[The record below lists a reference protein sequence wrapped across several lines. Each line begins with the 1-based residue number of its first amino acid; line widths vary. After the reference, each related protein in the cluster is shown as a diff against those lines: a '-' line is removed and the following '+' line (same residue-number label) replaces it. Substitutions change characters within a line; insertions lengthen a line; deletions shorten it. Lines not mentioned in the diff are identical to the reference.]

1 MTRTQPLPPPT
12 PGHSDS
18 ESEAEAEY
26 ESEDEAVSGNRWLVF
41 LGLALAAY
49 IYSLDGMTTYQYL
62 SFATSAVHH
71 HSSAG
76 TIGTVQAIIIA
87 VGKPFMA
94 KIADVCGRGEAFL
107 AVAALY
113 LIGYLTMASAYSIS
127 TIAVGNIFYAFG
139 YTGLQMLLQIVI
151 ADMTSLRWRGLVGG
165 LVSAPFLINI
175 FVSAEIASR
184 VLPDWRKGYVQ
195 FAVVVPAMLAPLIAA
210 LLAQGKSRT
219 HVGYG
224 IANLRAAAAD
234 MDFMGLV
241 LVAASLTLILV
252 PLGIVPAPD
261 NNWDHNT
268 LIAMGVLGVALFV
281 VFLAYE
287 WRVPTHPVFPMRWL
301 GRTPILSACL
311 IGFFDFT
318 SFYLQYTYLYSFILV
333 TEDWGLKTVAY
344 FVYTHAFSIT
354 VFGIVAGAIM
364 YATRRF
370 KWMLFAGLLVRLL
383 GVGIMLRARSAD
395 GTTFELV
402 LCQVLQGLGGGFA
415 GIAAQVGAQAAVAS
429 ADVATVT
436 AMTLLLSEVGNSVGS
451 AAATSIWNTYMPSD
465 LAEHVPTANQ
475 TLLDELFG
483 SITDIVQYPIDDPI
497 RLGAIGAYRS
507 VMHRLVSW
515 AIAVA
520 LIPPF
525 VCLFL
530 TKDVRLS
537 NTRAVPGL
545 DEEAVPVPPV
555 KRIRRQSSRMSRIVS
570 RRSLRIDGTATPDE
584 LEHLVPSTQT
594 PDYVRPPTRLR

>member
-1 MTRTQPLPPPT
+1 MGRAPLLDPPVDVSD
-12 PGHSDS
+12 SDS
-18 ESEAEAEY
+18 EDEY
-26 ESEDEAVSGNRWLVF
+26 ESDDEAPARRGWLVF
-41 LGLALAAY
+41 LGIALAAY

-62 SFATSAVHH
+62 SFATSAVRH

-107 AVAALY
+107 VVATLY
-113 LIGYLTMASAYSIS
+113 LIGYLTIAAAGSIS
-127 TIAVGNIFYAFG
+127 TIAVGNVFYAFG
-139 YTGLQMLLQIVI
+139 YTGLQILLQIVI

-184 VLPDWRKGYVQ
+184 VLPDWRRGYVQ
-195 FAVVVPAMLAPLIAA
+195 FALVVPLMLAPLIIA
-210 LLAQGKSRT
+210 LLSQKRERLRPQHNLGTA
-219 HVGYG
+219 
-224 IANLRAAAAD
+224 LRAAAAE
-234 MDFMGLV
+234 MDFVGLV
-241 LVAASLTLILV
+241 LVAASLALILV
-252 PLGIVPAPD
+252 PLGIVPAD
-261 NNWDHNT
+261 NNNWEHTT
-268 LIAMGVLGVALFV
+268 LIGMGLIGLLLFAA
-281 VFLAYE
+281 FLAYE
-287 WRVPTHPVFPMRWL
+287 WRVPAHPVFPMRWL
-301 GRTPILSACL
+301 RRTPILSACL

-318 SFYLQYTYLYSFILV
+318 SFYLQYTYLYSFVLV

-370 KWMLFAGLLVRLL
+370 KWMLFAGLIVRLL
-383 GVGIMLRARSAD
+383 GVGIMLRARSAE
-395 GTTFELV
+395 GSTFELV

-415 GIAAQVGAQAAVAS
+415 GIATQVGAQAAVGT
-429 ADVATVT
+429 ADIATVT

-451 AAATSIWNTYMPSD
+451 AAATGIWNTYMPRD
-465 LAEHVPTANQ
+465 LAEHVPTTNQ

-483 SITDIVQYPIDDPI
+483 SITDIVEYPIDDPI
-497 RLGAIGAYRS
+497 RLGAIEAYRS

-515 AIAVA
+515 AIAIAV
-520 LIPPF
+520 IPPI

-537 NTRAVPGL
+537 NARAVAGL
-545 DEEAVPVPPV
+545 DEEPTTPVR
-555 KRIRRQSSRMSRIVS
+555 RIRRQSSRMSRIAS
-570 RRSLRIDGTATPDE
+570 RRSLRTDGTATPDE
-584 LEHLVPSTQT
+584 LEHLVPRTRT
-594 PDYVRPPTRLR
+594 PEYV

>member
-1 MTRTQPLPPPT
+1 MGRTLPPSPPAEHT
-12 PGHSDS
+12 DS
-18 ESEAEAEY
+18 ENEY
-26 ESEDEAVSGNRWLVF
+26 ESDEEEVGNTWLVF

-94 KIADVCGRGEAFL
+94 KVADVCGRGEAFL
-107 AVAALY
+107 VVAALY
-113 LIGYLTMASAYSIS
+113 LVGYLTMASAYGIS
-127 TIAVGNIFYAFG
+127 TIAVGNVFYAFG

-184 VLPDWRKGYVQ
+184 VLPDWRRGYVQ
-195 FAVVVPAMLAPLIAA
+195 FALVVPIMLAPLIVT
-210 LLAQGKSRT
+210 LLSQGKSNRNRN
-219 HVGYG
+219 HEFGLSS
-224 IANLRAAAAD
+224 LRDAAAD
-234 MDFMGLV
+234 MDFVGLI
-241 LVAASLTLILV
+241 LVAASLALILV

-261 NNWDHNT
+261 NNWDHST
-268 LIAMGVLGVALFV
+268 LIAMGLFGVVLFA
-281 VFLAYE
+281 VFLIYE
-287 WRVPTHPVFPMRWL
+287 WRVPAHPVFPMRWL
-301 GRTPILSACL
+301 RRTPILSSCL

-383 GVGIMLRARSAD
+383 GVGIMLRARSAE
-395 GTTFELV
+395 GTTLELV

-415 GIAAQVGAQAAVAS
+415 GIATQVGAQAAVGS
-429 ADVATVT
+429 ADIATVT

-465 LAEHVPTANQ
+465 LAEHVPTSNQ

-483 SITDIVQYPIDDPI
+483 SITDIVEYPIDNPI
-497 RLGAIGAYRS
+497 RLGAIQAYRS

-520 LIPPF
+520 VIPPI

-537 NTRAVPGL
+537 NTRAVAGL
-545 DEEAVPVPPV
+545 DEEPVTPV
-555 KRIRRQSSRMSRIVS
+555 RRIRRQSSRMSRIVS

-584 LEHLVPSTQT
+584 LEHLVPRSRT
-594 PDYVRPPTRLR
+594 PEYV